1 MHSASPDFAAAYE
14 AHLANRIDE
23 AEAGY
28 RAVLEREPHH
38 VDALHLLGVIL
49 AGRGMWIEAEA
60 LLRRA
65 IALREDA
72 HFLANLAD
80 LLLKRRRVDEAETV
94 CRRAIEIGPDNGYA
108 HFNLAEALGERSQA
122 EEAERHYRRAIELE
136 PRLLAAR
143 NNLGTLLM
151 KQNRLDDAALA
162 YRSALEIDATYVHSL
177 YNLGMARLRAL
188 QLDEAETM
196 FRRALAVQPDHRDA
210 LHNLGTTLKLA
221 KRYDEA
227 ETVYRQTL
235 TLAPDF
241 ADAQWNL
248 GVLLLSQGRLAEGW
262 PYAEARYSPQRR
274 LNDTPPPAGTPQW
287 HGEPLEGKS
296 LVVWHEQGYGDSV
309 QFVRYVPL
317 LKARGVRQLTVMC
330 PEPAR
335 ELIATV
341 DGIDDIVT
349 HSGRVGAHD
358 YWVYPLSLPLLFGT
372 TLDTIPSALPY
383 LHALPE
389 RIERW
394 RARIDT
400 GTGLKIGLV
409 WKGFAENQHDAT
421 RSVGSLAPLAPLWS
435 VPGATF
441 FSLQKGQGE
450 DEAAAPPAGQ
460 PIVDLGSSIQDF
472 ADTAAIVAQLDLLI
486 AVDTAAAHV
495 AGALGKPCWLML
507 PHDWTDWRWLL
518 EREDSPWYPRVMRLF
533 RQSDQRDWSEVAQ
546 RMADALRH
554 WNA

>member
-1 MHSASPDFAAAYE
+1 MAD
-14 AHLANRIDE
+14 RIDE

-28 RAVLEREPHH
+28 RAVLDREPHH
-38 VDALHLLGVIL
+38 VEALRLLGVIFTM
-49 AGRGMWIEAEA
+49 RGTWIEAEA

-65 IALREDA
+65 ISLREDPLY
-72 HFLANLAD
+72 LANLAD
-80 LLLKRRRVDEAETV
+80 LLLKRRRFGEAEAA
-94 CRRAIEIGPDNGYA
+94 CRRALDIGPDIGLA
-108 HFNLAEALGERSQA
+108 HFNLADALVALSQPV
-122 EEAERHYRRAIELE
+122 EAEAHYRRSIELE
-136 PRLLAAR
+136 PHMLAAH
-143 NNLGTLLM
+143 NNLGTLM
-151 KQNRLDDAALA
+151 INQQRLDEAALA
-162 YRSALEIDATYVHSL
+162 YRGALEIDGTYVHAL
-177 YNLGMARLRAL
+177 YNLGMTHLRAI

-196 FRRALAVQPDHRDA
+196 LRRALAVQPDHRDA
-210 LHNLGTTLKLA
+210 LHNLGTVYKLGG
-221 KRYDEA
+221 RLDEA
-227 ETVYRQTL
+227 EAAYRQTL

-248 GVLLLSQGRLAEGW
+248 GVLLLTRGRLAEGW
-262 PYAEARYSPQRR
+262 PYAEARYSPQRKAK
-274 LNDTPPPAGTPQW
+274 DTPPPHTTPQW
-287 HGEPLEGKS
+287 RGESLEGKS

-309 QFVRYVPL
+309 QFVRYMPL
-317 LKARGVRQLTVMC
+317 LKARGVTHLTVMC

-335 ELIATV
+335 ELIATIDGV
-341 DGIDDIVT
+341 DAVVT
-349 HSGRVGAHD
+349 HSGLVQPHD

-372 TLDTIPSALPY
+372 TLDTIPATLPY
-383 LHALPE
+383 LRALPE

-394 RARIDT
+394 RARI
-400 GTGLKIGLV
+400 GTGAGLKVGLV

-421 RSVGSLAPLAPLWS
+421 RSVASLTPLAPLWS

-472 ADTAAIVAQLDLLI
+472 ADTAAIIEQLDLLI

-518 EREDSPWYPRVMRLF
+518 EREDSPWYPGVMRLF
-533 RQSDQRDWSEVAQ
+533 RQSDKRDWSEVAQ
-546 RMADALRH
+546 RMADELRQ
-554 WNA
+554 WKT